1 MLRID
6 SLHSNVFLQ
15 DDVNEYMMLLIVD
28 STGATYF
35 IINLRYSSLKH
46 DGQLGQA
53 YRAFAINSGVKQGHL
68 LDAEFALWNHRTLRA
83 IVEVRRREGAVTLS
97 CLHGDPISLV
107 EIFPNMEKNDPFV
120 PVARKVRTSCLEIL
134 HFTWQLDVFST
145 LDSLDFF
152 AGN

>member
-15 DDVNEYMMLLIVD
+15 DDVNEYIMLLIVD

-35 IINLRYSSLKH
+35 IINLRYSSLVMFH
-46 DGQLGQA
+46 NGQLGQA

-68 LDAEFALWNHRTLRA
+68 LDAEFALWNNRTLRA

-97 CLHGDPISLV
+97 CLHGMRSHQPRGDFSSKTW
-107 EIFPNMEKNDPFV
+107 KNDPFV
-120 PVARKVRTSCLEIL
+120 R
-134 HFTWQLDVFST
+134 H
-145 LDSLDFF
+145 
-152 AGN
+152 

>member
-15 DDVNEYMMLLIVD
+15 DDVNEYIMLLIVD

-68 LDAEFALWNHRTLRA
+68 LDAEFALWNNRTLRA

-97 CLHGDPISLV
+97 CLHGMRSHQPRGDFSKHGKKTTLLCGT
-107 EIFPNMEKNDPFV
+107 
-120 PVARKVRTSCLEIL
+120 RKVRTSCLEICIL
-134 HFTWQLDVFST
+134 PWQPCILNTGFVG
-145 LDSLDFF
+145 FF